1 MNSSTTTPLNSKM
14 ATAETPNRYLDMVD
28 HPAHVKKLTVEQ
40 LEKLAEELREEL
52 IHGLAKHGGHLGP
65 NLGVVEL
72 TLAMHRVFETP
83 KDKFVW
89 DVSHQSYVHK
99 LLTGRK
105 EQFRTIRTTD
115 GLNGFALRTESEHD
129 CYGAGHAGT
138 ALSAALGMAAA
149 RDQRG
154 SEENVVCVFGDAA
167 LTNGISFEALNNIA
181 HTTKRFIG
189 ILNDNEWS
197 IAKNVGAISSYL
209 NKLITNPGYNRI
221 SRDLQAFLAKVPTG
235 KLALRLG
242 LKGQEALKG
251 TVTQAALKHNDDTL
265 DADGR
270 GGFGSS
276 LVFEEFGIRY
286 LGPIDGH
293 DLPLLVETLEFAKSC
308 DQPIVIHIITQ
319 KGKGFTA
326 ALEHPEKFHGTG
338 PFNPKTGESLPTK
351 SGTPPKYQEVFG
363 QTMVKLCQKDSSVIG
378 ITAAMPSGTGLGALE
393 KAMPDR
399 YYDVGIAEEHAV
411 LFAAGMATMGYRPVC
426 AIYSTFLQRAYDMI
440 IHDVALQNLPV
451 TFCMDRAGLSAN
463 DGPTHH
469 GLFDIAYLNCVPDI
483 VVMAP
488 AHEDELADMM
498 FTAMH
503 QDRPAFIRYPRGNG
517 EGIAVK
523 EQPALIEVGKAEVL
537 QNFSSN
543 GQPKV
548 AFLALGPMRG
558 IADEAIAEL
567 GADNIDAAIVNPRFT
582 KPIDTGTTG
591 FFAQAAEV
599 IVTIEDHVLRGG
611 YGSIVRDHL
620 ADTGI
625 STPVVRIGWPDEF
638 IEHASSVAYLREKH
652 GLTGANTAE
661 LVRKALGQ
669 AADAGTVPNQAL
681 GQAAGK

>member
-1 MNSSTTTPLNSKM
+1 M
-14 ATAETPNRYLDMVD
+14 AKTETPNRYLDMVD
-28 HPAHVKKLTVEQ
+28 HPAHIKKLTVKQ

-52 IHGLAKHGGHLGP
+52 IHGLANHGGHLGP

-72 TLAMHRVFETP
+72 TVALHRVFETP

-105 EQFRTIRTTD
+105 NRFRTIRTTD

-149 RDQRG
+149 RDRQG
-154 SEENVVCVFGDAA
+154 SNENVVCVFGDAA

-181 HTTKRFIG
+181 QTTKKFIG

-221 SRDLQAFLAKVPTG
+221 TRDLQKFIAKMPTG

-251 TVTQAALKHNDDTL
+251 TVTQVALEHNEETL
-265 DADGR
+265 DSDGR

-293 DLPLLVETLEFAKSC
+293 DLPLLVETLEFAKTC
-308 DQPIVIHIITQ
+308 DQPIVIHLITK
-319 KGKGFTA
+319 KGKGFRA
-326 ALEHPEKFHGTG
+326 ALKHPEKFHGTG
-338 PFNPKTGESLPTK
+338 PYNPDTGESLPPK
-351 SGTPPKYQEVFG
+351 PSTPPKYQDVFG
-363 QTMVKLCQKDSSVIG
+363 QTMVKICQKDTSVVG

-393 KAMPDR
+393 KAMPER

-411 LFAAGMATMGYRPVC
+411 LFAAGMASMGHRPVC

-440 IHDVALQNLPV
+440 VHDVALQNLPV

-469 GLFDIAYLNCVPDI
+469 GLFDIAYLNCVPGI
-483 VVMAP
+483 IAMAP
-488 AHEDELADMM
+488 SNEDELADMM
-498 FTAMH
+498 FTATH
-503 QDRPAFIRYPRGNG
+503 QNQPTFIRYPRGNG
-517 EGIAVK
+517 EGVEVK
-523 EQPALIEVGKAEVL
+523 DQPTLIEIGKAEVL
-537 QNFSSN
+537 QNFSN
-543 GQPKV
+543 NVKPRV
-548 AFLALGPMRG
+548 AFFALGPML
-558 IADEAIAEL
+558 AIANAAIGEL
-567 GADNIDAAIVNPRFT
+567 GAENIDAAIINPRFT
-582 KPIDTGTTG
+582 KPIDGGTTE
-591 FFAQAAEV
+591 FFAEAAEV
-599 IVTIEDHVLRGG
+599 VVTIEDHVLRGG

-620 ADTGI
+620 AECGI
-625 STPVVRIGWPDEF
+625 TTPVVRIGWPDQF
-638 IEHASSVAYLREKH
+638 IEHASSVNYLRDKH

-661 LVRKALGQ
+661 QIR
-669 AADAGTVPNQAL
+669 QAL
-681 GQAAGK
+681 GQVADAEAKPNQAAGR

>member
-1 MNSSTTTPLNSKM
+1 M
-14 ATAETPNRYLDMVD
+14 AKTETPNRYLDMVD

-40 LEKLAEELREEL
+40 LEKLAEELRKEL
-52 IHGLAKHGGHLGP
+52 IHGLANHGGHLGP

-72 TLAMHRVFETP
+72 TVALHRIFETP
-83 KDKFVW
+83 KDRFVW

-105 EQFRTIRTTD
+105 DRFRTIRTTD

-149 RDQRG
+149 RDRQG
-154 SEENVVCVFGDAA
+154 SDENVVCIFGDAA

-181 HTTKRFIG
+181 QTTKKFIG

-221 SRDLQAFLAKVPTG
+221 TRDLQKFISKMPTG

-251 TVTQAALKHNDDTL
+251 TVTQVALEHNEESL
-265 DADGR
+265 DSDGR

-293 DLPLLVETLEFAKSC
+293 DLPLLIETLEFAKTC
-308 DQPIVIHIITQ
+308 DQPIVIHVITK
-319 KGKGFTA
+319 KGKGFRA
-326 ALEHPEKFHGTG
+326 ALKHPEKFHGTG
-338 PFNPKTGESLPTK
+338 PYNPDTGESLPPK
-351 SGTPPKYQEVFG
+351 SSTPPKYQDVFG
-363 QTMVKLCQKDSSVIG
+363 QTMVTICQKDASVVG
-378 ITAAMPSGTGLGALE
+378 ITAAMPSGTGLGTLE
-393 KAMPDR
+393 KAMPER

-411 LFAAGMATMGYRPVC
+411 LFAAGMASMGHRPVC

-440 IHDVALQNLPV
+440 VHDVALQNLPV

-469 GLFDIAYLNCVPDI
+469 GLFDIAYLNCVPGI
-483 VVMAP
+483 IAMAP
-488 AHEDELADMM
+488 SNEDELADMM
-498 FTAMH
+498 FTATH
-503 QDRPAFIRYPRGNG
+503 QNQPAFIRYPRGNG
-517 EGIAVK
+517 EGVEVK
-523 EQPALIEVGKAEVL
+523 KQPALIEIGKAEVM
-537 QNFSSN
+537 QNFSN
-543 GQPKV
+543 NNKPRI
-548 AFLALGPMRG
+548 AFFVLGPMRT
-558 IADEAIAEL
+558 IANAAIGKL
-567 GADNIDAAIVNPRFT
+567 GAEDIDAAIINPRFT
-582 KPIDTGTTG
+582 KPIDEGTTE
-591 FFAQAAEV
+591 FFADAAEV
-599 IVTIEDHVLRGG
+599 VVTIEDHVLRGG

-620 ADTGI
+620 AECGI
-625 STPVVRIGWPDEF
+625 TTPVVRIGWPDQF
-638 IEHASSVAYLREKH
+638 IEHASSVDYLRDKH
-652 GLTGANTAE
+652 GLTGVNTAE
-661 LVRKALGQ
+661 QIRQALDQ
-669 AADAGTVPNQAL
+669 EADVESNPNQA
-681 GQAAGK
+681 AGR